1 MNNSKKRECV
11 IDKFDAGHPFSDKV
25 FAPDEEWINKEL
37 EIFGQNL
44 NEELIEA
51 FRKELKSHGYTVQH
65 TKNVCAMFL
74 RAGSMDLQTAM
85 DLLKTYLQNKVN
97 CKHYFVKDSPSH
109 LKIILDEKIHMM
121 LSHRDPDGRRVFLI
135 RPGLWETN
143 KLSLSDLYCV
153 SAMMCDLIAT
163 EPRTQIAGA
172 LVIMDGDGFG
182 FSHLKNLGLQDAK
195 NIASFM
201 DCFPLWF
208 RGIHIVRQPRV
219 FNMAYNI
226 VYPFLNENARN
237 VIHFHGQNLKSLHEY
252 VDPRILPSEYGGL
265 GGPFDNKDVSLTLK
279 ELETYFRDIKTW
291 KL

>member
-1 MNNSKKRECV
+1 MRVNVISNLDIKHWIQFLRSPKIHSKISKRECV

-97 CKHYFVKDSPSH
+97 Y
-109 LKIILDEKIHMM
+109 
-121 LSHRDPDGRRVFLI
+121 PDGRRVFLI

-252 VDPRILPSEYGGL
+252 VDPRMLPSEYGGL